1 MNNAN
6 TDTTPFEMICETA
19 DSLETDPDRHVANV
33 LNSSITAAVRA
44 ATATGKTA
52 KVTLKV
58 TIKPGAGN
66 RVTAAATVDAVLPR
80 QPVSAAQ
87 LFADGMG
94 NLHGADPRQGNLL
107 EMKSHRTTPKE
118 N

>member
-1 MNNAN
+1 MS
-6 TDTTPFEMICETA
+6 TDQTPFEIICETA
-19 DSLETDPDRHVANV
+19 DALETDPERHVQNV
-33 LNSSITAAVRA
+33 LNSRINAAVRA

-52 KVTLKV
+52 KVTLKLV
-58 TIKPGAGN
+58 IKPGPGN
-66 RVTAAATVDAVLPR
+66 RITAAAAVDAVLPS

-94 NLHGADPRQGNLL
+94 NLHGSDPRQGTLL
-107 EMKSHRTTPKE
+107 QVNPSRTNPKE